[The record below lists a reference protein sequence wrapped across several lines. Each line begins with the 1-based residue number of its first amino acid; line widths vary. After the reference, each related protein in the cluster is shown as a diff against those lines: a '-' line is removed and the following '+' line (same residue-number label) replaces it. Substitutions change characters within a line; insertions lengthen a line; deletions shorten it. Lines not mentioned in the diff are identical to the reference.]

1 METNSVEQ
9 LLRPA
14 LQNIGLIGTRGPPK
28 SYVFPCLLASVLGIV
43 ILSLLVIALVDL
55 VAFKK
60 CPCCGRDQKY

>member
-14 LQNIGLIGTRGPPK
+14 LQNIGLVGTRGPPK

-55 VAFKK
+55 VAFKR
-60 CPCCGRDQKY
+60 CPCCGRDQKE